1 MAKQLKVIAIVQAR
15 MSSSRL
21 PGKVLMP
28 LGGLPV
34 IYHVTRR
41 SERANLVDKVVVATS
56 TLPDDDEIYACLERL

>member
-34 IYHVTRR
+34 IHHVTRR

-56 TLPDDDEIYACLERL
+56 TLPDDDEIYAWCEK